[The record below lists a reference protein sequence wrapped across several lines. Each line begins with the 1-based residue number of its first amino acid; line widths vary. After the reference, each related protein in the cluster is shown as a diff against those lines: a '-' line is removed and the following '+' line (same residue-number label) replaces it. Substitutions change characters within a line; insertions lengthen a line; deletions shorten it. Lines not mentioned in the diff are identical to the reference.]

1 MFAIQPR
8 SALIII
14 IIGLSLQCTG
24 GSAWAQPAA
33 KPPAT
38 TEQVTRLR
46 TEVSVDLITS
56 ASGGAVDAQRWAA
69 ILGRLGVTV
78 QSRQLVDARP
88 DIRERKQGT
97 LRTVQVT
104 ALLSGGAL
112 IVPGRKFTADKEQ
125 ALADWIRELQTYGAQ
140 GRPDGKPAF
149 GLSPE
154 QFGQLFHELESA
166 ITGKTEGQSFEGAID
181 ALGLPKRMRPRY
193 LADAQE
199 RLRSLPKQWTMP
211 AELKGI
217 SRGTGTAILLA
228 QAGLA
233 FRPGRTPDGEIELQA
248 VLLEE
253 QGVWPIGWP
262 LEKPPLQSM
271 PALVETV
278 PIEFEDAALS
288 DVIAMASEQTEIPIL
303 SDRWRLTAK
312 GLSLQELKVT
322 QVPTKTLWSIVL
334 ARVTGPHAIIREL
347 LIDEAGT
354 PFVWITPM
362 DPKRLNEREKQRD
375 ILTERKTKR

>member
-8 SALIII
+8 LALIIL
-14 IIGLSLQCTG
+14 IIGLSPQYTG
-24 GSAWAQPAA
+24 PVAKAQPGA
-33 KPPAT
+33 KPSTT
-38 TEQVTRLR
+38 TEQVTRLK
-46 TEVSVDLITS
+46 TEVTVELITS
-56 ASGGAVDAQRWAA
+56 PSGGGVEAQRWGAA
-69 ILGRLGVTV
+69 LGRLGVTV
-78 QSRQLVDARP
+78 QSRQSPDAKP
-88 DIRERKQGT
+88 EIRERKQGT
-97 LRTVQVT
+97 LRMVQVT
-104 ALLSGGAL
+104 AVLNGGTL
-112 IVPGRKFTADKEQ
+112 VVPGRKFTADKEQ
-125 ALADWIRELQTYGAQ
+125 ALADWIRELKTYGAQ

-166 ITGKTEGQSFEGAID
+166 ITGKTEGQTYERAMD
-181 ALGLPKRMRPRY
+181 ALGLPKNLRPRY

-199 RLRSLPKQWTMP
+199 RLKALPKQWTMP
-211 AELKGI
+211 AELKGM

-322 QVPTKTLWSIVL
+322 QVPAKTLWSIVL

-362 DPKRLNEREKQRD
+362 DPKRLNDREKQREV
-375 ILTERKTKR
+375 LTERKTKR